1 MRKPPTLR
9 NNNGVVQVRLNIDGK
24 DTFINR
30 IDRWEDPAAIA
41 RAHAISSRIWS
52 DWCDGTFD
60 QTLRSYQTTSDRQDK
75 GLLNALKQ
83 LAETNRQGRTIHAYR
98 TIQRYGRTIRDRSDV
113 EEFVGW
119 MQQQGLKNR
128 TIVGILTEC
137 RRVLPK
143 CRSLFTYKLKFDQTH
158 IQSDIL
164 SKQDIEMVLSD
175 LKQNEAWF
183 YPLFLLWLNT
193 GLRNG
198 ELRALSWDCI
208 RWSEGELLIYK
219 SLKVD
224 GLSSHRFIPS
234 TTKTERE
241 RVVPL
246 NQQVLKVLQEHQE
259 QMKEIDLFDP
269 TGLVFLTPLSHGNV
283 YDSILGMVWKRSLR
297 RCGLKPRR
305 LYAQRH
311 TFVSHALAMGN
322 SVADLAAIAGHSTQ
336 TMLKVYAK
344 PTGRVQMPSWSP
356 S

>member
-9 NNNGVVQVRLNIDGK
+9 NNNGVVQVRLTIDGK
-24 DTFINR
+24 DAFINR
-30 IDRWEDPAAIA
+30 IGRWENPAAIA

-60 QTLRSYQTTSDRQDK
+60 QTLRSYQTTSERQDT
-75 GLLNALKQ
+75 GLVNGLKH
-83 LAETNRQGRTIHAYR
+83 LAESNRQGRTIHAYR
-98 TIQRYGRTIRDRSDV
+98 TIQRYGRTMRTRSDV
-113 EEFVGW
+113 DDFIAW

-128 TIVGILTEC
+128 TIIGILCEC
-137 RRVLPK
+137 RRVLPGCK
-143 CRSLFTYKLKFDQTH
+143 SLFTCKLKIEHTPV
-158 IQSDIL
+158 QSEIL
-164 SKQDIEMVLSD
+164 STEEIQMVLKD
-175 LKQNEAWF
+175 LQNHEAWF
-183 YPLFLLWLNT
+183 YPLFLLWLST

-198 ELRALSWDCI
+198 EVRALTWDCV

-234 TTKTERE
+234 TTKTGRE

-259 QMKEIDLFDP
+259 HMKELNLFDP
-269 TGLVFLTPLSHGNV
+269 NGLIFLTPISHSNV
-283 YDSILGMVWKRSLR
+283 YDTILNAVWKRSLL

-311 TFVSHALAMGN
+311 SFVSHALAMGN
-322 SVADLAAIAGHSTQ
+322 SVADLAAVAGHSTE

-344 PTGRVQMPSWSP
+344 PTGRVQMPCWS
-356 S
+356 SS